1 VKTFIWVKLLSL
13 SLSLSQM
20 KELSNRNRRW
30 EERGGGENESD
41 FHSVE
46 EGRGHGYNPVGG
58 GVVENVDKMGRKAS
72 KNCWNTIW
80 QKARKGDI
88 FFYFSLKT
96 NKLDSDLRDR
106 LFLMKHSC
114 NVAKKHFCQYRLL
127 CFS

>member
-1 VKTFIWVKLLSL
+1 
-13 SLSLSQM
+13 
-20 KELSNRNRRW
+20 
-30 EERGGGENESD
+30 
-41 FHSVE
+41 
-46 EGRGHGYNPVGG
+46 
-58 GVVENVDKMGRKAS
+58 VVENVDKMGRKAS

-114 NVAKKHFCQYRLL
+114 NVAKNIFVNIGCYVFHWTTLLPSLILAIFDVVNKLL
-127 CFS
+127 CCYVDVFINK